1 MKIKYFLLWA
11 LLSVGSTV
19 WAVEYHVSVKGKDTN
34 SGTIDAPFRT
44 IGQAAKFAYSGDVIT
59 VHAGTYR
66 EWVNPP
72 RGGESDSR
80 RIVYRAAPGERVEI
94 KGSERI
100 TNWEP
105 VEGQKGV
112 WKVVLPNSFFGSYN
126 PYIDEIYG
134 DWFDNYGRVHHTG
147 EVFLNDKSL
156 YEKETLEKVYHPEAL
171 PNAQDP
177 EDIFLEVNHGP
188 FLVENN
194 ILASRRSILE
204 QSQGGAYV
212 HNLICG
218 KIHNY
223 VEHGRYTPYFL
234 PHSTEVAG
242 LSIIPGGD
250 DRFYNNLFATVDFEN
265 SDKALGS
272 FGLKGYEKTAYPMYV
287 DGNVYYGAAVPFVKS
302 TRRTSDKWTVGVLA
316 GR

>member
-34 SGTIDAPFRT
+34 SGTVDAPFRT
-44 IGQAAKFAYSGDVIT
+44 IGQAAKFAYPGDVIT

-72 RGGESDSR
+72 RGGECDSR

-100 TNWEP
+100 TNWKP

-156 YEKETLEKVYHPEAL
+156 YE
-171 PNAQDP
+171 
-177 EDIFLEVNHGP
+177 
-188 FLVENN
+188 
-194 ILASRRSILE
+194 
-204 QSQGGAYV
+204 
-212 HNLICG
+212 
-218 KIHNY
+218 
-223 VEHGRYTPYFL
+223 
-234 PHSTEVAG
+234 
-242 LSIIPGGD
+242 
-250 DRFYNNLFATVDFEN
+250 
-265 SDKALGS
+265 
-272 FGLKGYEKTAYPMYV
+272 
-287 DGNVYYGAAVPFVKS
+287 
-302 TRRTSDKWTVGVLA
+302 
-316 GR
+316 

>member
-1 MKIKYFLLWA
+1 ML
-11 LLSVGSTV
+11 
-19 WAVEYHVSVKGKDTN
+19 
-34 SGTIDAPFRT
+34 
-44 IGQAAKFAYSGDVIT
+44 AK
-59 VHAGTYR
+59 
-66 EWVNPP
+66 
-72 RGGESDSR
+72 
-80 RIVYRAAPGERVEI
+80 
-94 KGSERI
+94 
-100 TNWEP
+100 
-105 VEGQKGV
+105 
-112 WKVVLPNSFFGSYN
+112 VLPDSNNLF
-126 PYIDEIYG
+126 YG
-134 DWFDNYGRVHHTG
+134 
-147 EVFLNDKSL
+147 NDL
-156 YEKETLEKVYHPEAL
+156 
-171 PNAQDP
+171 

-242 LSIIPGGD
+242 LSIILGGD